1 MEDTDTNRNREEP
14 RVRVRVRGDLRPAT
28 LDSLDSLV
36 LDRTHHLAPTLFH
49 TLIPILLN
57 SIHRRLQHIEEDR
70 MIRLGQERPLYDLE
84 IAAISRSGILERVI
98 EVVFDR
104 KDY

>member
-1 MEDTDTNRNREEP
+1 
-14 RVRVRVRGDLRPAT
+14 
-28 LDSLDSLV
+28 
-36 LDRTHHLAPTLFH
+36 
-49 TLIPILLN
+49 
-57 SIHRRLQHIEEDR
+57 

-104 KDY
+104 KNY